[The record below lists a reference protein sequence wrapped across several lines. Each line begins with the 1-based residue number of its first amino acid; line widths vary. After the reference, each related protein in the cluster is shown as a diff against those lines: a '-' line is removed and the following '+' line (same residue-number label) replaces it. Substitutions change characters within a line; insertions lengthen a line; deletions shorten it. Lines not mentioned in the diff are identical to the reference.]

1 MLGDRRNHNTYYSRE
16 VVMWGPKDST
26 VVPHVVL
33 FGAVFNERKPIVKR
47 SAINRVI
54 VEAREFF
61 AENRFSLPPYADWT
75 PEEWRKQGRE
85 ADELRATR
93 LGWDVTDFNSGR
105 FDSVGLTLF
114 TLRNG
119 SFAVG
124 RCSKGYAE
132 KIMFVRQDQVAP
144 YHYHARKTEDII
156 NRGGKGRGRL
166 VVRLYLYNSDGN
178 GGFAQNPVPVLCDGI
193 RREVEP
199 GGAVILGPG
208 ESITLTPYL
217 YHTFLRLRATV

>member
-1 MLGDRRNHNTYYSRE
+1 MPSSSKTSDAMPSVLSRLINNILDFTKIEEGKMKLKIQE
-16 VVMWGPKDST
+16 VDIIKIMKNYID
-26 VVPHVVL
+26 
-33 FGAVFNERKPIVKR
+33 
-47 SAINRVI
+47 
-54 VEAREFF
+54 
-61 AENRFSLPPYADWT
+61 
-75 PEEWRKQGRE
+75 
-85 ADELRATR
+85 
-93 LGWDVTDFNSGR
+93 
-105 FDSVGLTLF
+105 
-114 TLRNG
+114 
-119 SFAVG
+119 VG